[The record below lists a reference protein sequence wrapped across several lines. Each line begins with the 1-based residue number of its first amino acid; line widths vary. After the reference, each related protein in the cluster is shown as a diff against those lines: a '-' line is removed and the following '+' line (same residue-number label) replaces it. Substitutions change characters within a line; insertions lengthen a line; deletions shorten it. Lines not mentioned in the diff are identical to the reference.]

1 MKGNFTGHQKGKW
14 IRNGLVIFQFWISI
28 VLMIGTMV
36 IQQQMK
42 YIQEKSLGFDKEQM
56 LVIERAFNLG
66 PQVTGTY
73 IEELK
78 RSPEFVDASGSF
90 ALPGRQLNFPG
101 FQFRAEGSSEI
112 VTTKSMA
119 LSDRMAEVLGLELL
133 EGNWF
138 SEETNDSLSVL
149 LNESAA
155 KLMGGD
161 DLIGKRLN
169 NVQQTPNGNIT
180 VVLTVIGI
188 VRDFNFQSL
197 RDEVT
202 PLIIQSNENFGGG
215 AAFVMARVKPGQVN
229 DAIKVAEAKWKEL
242 APEQPFKFT
251 FLDQDLAINYEAD
264 KRTGSLFAIFS
275 GLAIFVA
282 CIGLFALSAYT
293 ASLRTK
299 EIGIRKVLGASVSK
313 ILILLSRDFTRMV
326 LVSFVFAIPV
336 AWYVMENWWLEN
348 FAYRIQINVWTFLI
362 SGGAAFAVAWITVS
376 FQSIKAAVKNPVQ
389 SLRSE

>member
-1 MKGNFTGHQKGKW
+1 
-14 IRNGLVIFQFWISI
+14 
-28 VLMIGTMV
+28 
-36 IQQQMK
+36 
-42 YIQEKSLGFDKEQM
+42 
-56 LVIERAFNLG
+56 
-66 PQVTGTY
+66 
-73 IEELK
+73 
-78 RSPEFVDASGSF
+78 
-90 ALPGRQLNFPG
+90 
-101 FQFRAEGSSEI
+101 
-112 VTTKSMA
+112 
-119 LSDRMAEVLGLELL
+119 
-133 EGNWF
+133 
-138 SEETNDSLSVL
+138 
-149 LNESAA
+149 
-155 KLMGGD
+155 MGGD